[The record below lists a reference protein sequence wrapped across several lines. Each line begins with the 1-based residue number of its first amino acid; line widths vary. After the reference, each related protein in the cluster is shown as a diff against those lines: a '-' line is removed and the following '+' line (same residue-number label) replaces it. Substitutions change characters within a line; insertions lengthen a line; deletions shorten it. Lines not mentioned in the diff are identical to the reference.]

1 MKKFT
6 LAGAAAAAALA
17 LAALAHGAAAPATM
31 SHQYRCTD
39 RNQSLAFVA
48 YENDGKLTGIGHM
61 YVEGMQTAVLN
72 VTQDGTDVLKAAVA
86 GNTPNVAYQ
95 LRKSGSVLVANY
107 GTPGSRAEVCK
118 ASYKY
123 Q

>member
-1 MKKFT
+1 MKRVP
-6 LAGAAAAAALA
+6 LYISVVAAALAAAALA
-17 LAALAHGAAAPATM
+17 RGAAGPASM

-39 RNQSLAFVA
+39 RNQSLTFIA

-72 VTQDGTDVLKAAVA
+72 ITQEGADVLKATVA
-86 GNTPNVAYQ
+86 GNGTNVAYQ
-95 LRKSGSVLVANY
+95 LRKSGSVFVANY
-107 GTPGSRAEVCK
+107 GTSNRAEVCK

>member
-6 LAGAAAAAALA
+6 LAGAAAAAAVA

-39 RNQSLAFVA
+39 RNQSLTFIV

-72 VTQDGTDVLKAAVA
+72 VTQDGADVLKAAVA
-86 GNTPNVAYQ
+86 GNTPSVAYQ
-95 LRKSGSVLVANY
+95 LRKSGSVMVANY
-107 GTPGSRAEVCK
+107 AASSRAEVCK